1 MAKWGEI
8 KCERCD
14 EQDAL
19 WEGMERALEESD
31 AREATLNDRIT
42 MLEEHLCLT
51 EEKLAKAVA
60 ELRKLGEAGKAHGY
74 GSSYIICHNCSDT
87 HHAVDAILAEL
98 KGQGD
103 E

>member
-8 KCERCD
+8 KCPRCD
-14 EQDAL
+14 EQDAP

-42 MLEEHLCLT
+42 MLEEHLCLA
-51 EEKLAKAVA
+51 EEKLEKAV
-60 ELRKLGEAGKAHGY
+60 EALQTAADDLSGY
-74 GSSYIICHNCSDT
+74 VGYSYADEYRT
-87 HHAVDAILAEL
+87 TLAEL